1 MQSLVSNSE
10 RIVTIEFTRT
20 SKKKTSD
27 YEIVKEILTE
37 FELIVDSCEQGRQ
50 RPRDYQEQKKYY
62 SGKKKN
68 HTLKNQLI
76 VLPDGRDY
84 R

>member
-1 MQSLVSNSE
+1 LVSNAE

-20 SKKKTSD
+20 SKKNTSD
-27 YEIVKEILTE
+27 SEIVKEILRG
-37 FELIVDSCEQGRQ
+37 FELIVDSYEQGRQ
-50 RPRDYQEQKKYY
+50 RPKDYQEQKKYY

-76 VLPDGRDY
+76 VLPNGGDY

>member
-20 SKKKTSD
+20 SKKNTSD

-50 RPRDYQEQKKYY
+50 RLPRLSRAEKVLLRQKEKPHIKEPVD
-62 SGKKKN
+62 SV
-68 HTLKNQLI
+68 T
-76 VLPDGRDY
+76 
-84 R
+84 